1 MRETTWGP
9 LSQSNSNTR
18 VVQVRVGGTE
28 VVRSGL
34 IRDVFH
40 RPWAGFTIGNEAGYE
55 RDREAMVFGLR
66 NQTDGT
72 ALPEIRESCREAPGE
87 ERKSLECSFENIKP
101 EMLISH

>member
-1 MRETTWGP
+1 M
-9 LSQSNSNTR
+9 
-18 VVQVRVGGTE
+18 GGTE

-72 ALPEIRESCREAPGE
+72 ALPEIRESCTRGTWRRGLSPGLFANWPYIGVVV
-87 ERKSLECSFENIKP
+87 RQQVQLRWLLFP
-101 EMLISH
+101 EFSA

>member
-18 VVQVRVGGTE
+18 VAQVRVGGTE

-40 RPWAGFTIGNEAGYE
+40 RPWEGFTTGNEAGYE

-72 ALPEIRESCREAPGE
+72 ALPEIRESCTRGTWRREKESGVQ
-87 ERKSLECSFENIKP
+87 F
-101 EMLISH
+101 